1 MSQKKKKLKQEGQ
14 NRKERLKIYCLP
26 LKKSPDLHMWYELNW
41 NNVWNLFPCKKNKD
55 QNNITVNTVL
65 VPLWLTLISF
75 KYYPGV
81 SIVNFEQ
88 ANVSYIISSLS
99 TTYNK
104 HLQAWFLLKLSFNC
118 YVQKCIFQICSPE
131 VTYSS
136 KKTFMNWCGALSQTE
151 TVKCYRIS

>member
-1 MSQKKKKLKQEGQ
+1 MCEICS
-14 NRKERLKIYCLP
+14 
-26 LKKSPDLHMWYELNW
+26 H
-41 NNVWNLFPCKKNKD
+41 VKKNKD

-99 TTYNK
+99 TAYNK

-136 KKTFMNWCGALSQTE
+136 KKHL
-151 TVKCYRIS
+151 RIGVVLCHKLKQLNVTGSHSWKARFIKSAVIVITRQYKSFI